1 MRDGSAKGLPHPKV
15 SYDDDKFQI
24 SLDCKHY
31 KPEELDVKV
40 DGHTII
46 ITATQQVKEN
56 AGTRTRVFEQKF
68 TLPSGVLSDR
78 VTSTITADGVLTI
91 NAPKGKAQA
100 PASSMNQQTIEQKM
114 DRILSPASWSSSAN
128 QLPISSQL
136 SANQLPLSS
145 VTTEPMKISRDFD
158 TKMSRNFPTA
168 ATVVDDFDTTP
179 TKTYMENDTYKIE
192 MDVQNFKPEE
202 LVIKTVGNTVQVE
215 AKHEEK
221 TSDGSSFSSRNF
233 SQSYTLPSGIDPDSV
248 CSSLSKDGKLTIEAP
263 LPKVTRMA
271 SNERLVPIKHK

>member
-114 DRILSPASWSSSAN
+114 DRILSPSSWSSAAN
-128 QLPISSQL
+128 QLPVSS
-136 SANQLPLSS
+136 SI
-145 VTTEPMKISRDFD
+145 TTEPMKISR
-158 TKMSRNFPTA
+158 NFPT

-179 TKTYMENDTYKIE
+179 TKTFMENDTYKIE

-233 SQSYTLPSGIDPDSV
+233 SQSYTLPSGVDPDSV

>member
-15 SYDDDKFQI
+15 SYDEDKFQI
-24 SLDCKHY
+24 SLDCNHY

-46 ITATQQVKEN
+46 ITATQQVKE
-56 AGTRTRVFEQKF
+56 AGGTRNRVFEQKF
-68 TLPSGVLSDR
+68 TVPSGVLTDR
-78 VTSTITADGVLTI
+78 VTSTINADGLLII
-91 NAPKGKAQA
+91 NAPKGKA
-100 PASSMNQQTIEQKM
+100 PASSMNQTIEQKM
-114 DRILSPASWSSSAN
+114 DRILSPSSWAS
-128 QLPISSQL
+128 P
-136 SANQLPLSS
+136 
-145 VTTEPMKISRDFD
+145 
-158 TKMSRNFPTA
+158 SRNKSSF
-168 ATVVDDFDTTP
+168 DDFDTSTGLSR
-179 TKTYMENDTYKIE
+179 TFVDNDTYKIE

-221 TSDGSSFSSRNF
+221 TSDGASFSSRNF
-233 SQSYTLPSGIDPDSV
+233 SQSYTLPSGVNPEAVS
-248 CSSLSKDGKLTIEAP
+248 SSLSKDGKLTIEVP